1 MNPNVKYSLYL
12 ILIILILFLLDKYV
26 DIKKEQQQQII
37 ENMSNMSNMNNTNK
51 SNNYTKY
58 EDTIIGGAMKGVKLR
73 GTLDQAKDSCNSD
86 DKCIGIIRKNV
97 EAGKEDDYYKI
108 EKIDVCINKYNKLPE
123 LKKDNKNNK
132 NNKDKK
138 DNKEEDKT
146 TNLIYGN
153 TFSDYSTYLKKET
166 DSSVRCIRLDTA
178 ISIKHLK
185 YPFDRL
191 VFDNELTLR
200 SKSVDEIVE
209 NKNESSNSNSNN
221 SNNNKIYSRNGIFH
235 IIKGL
240 TGEGVSF
247 KVTKNNEE
255 YYLVN
260 MNDTE
265 DITVSMLK
273 EDSSFKRNATFHL
286 DLHYV
291 VNSGIEDLENNEKTK
306 YISIKKVENNRN
318 YFWKI
323 NDINKKIILINQEDI
338 KDDNDSINTVLFEI
352 IQPLEYIESSKEI
365 EVPAPSIEEPEEEE
379 LPDKEGKKKTLE
391 KLELDI
397 RELQHKQ
404 NLKLMDVMVDV
415 NKFKLMDLSLSDYLT
430 QCTRNSSDQ
439 NINAITT
446 NTNNTK
452 LINNTNNNT
461 NNTNNNTNNT
471 NTNNTNTNNTNT
483 NNLINNNL
491 INTIKNVKNAIN
503 NKKNLNNF
511 QIDNKT

>member
-1 MNPNVKYSLYL
+1 MNSDVKYSLYI
-12 ILIILILFLLDKYV
+12 ILIILILFLLDKCIV
-26 DIKKEQQQQII
+26 IKKCKQNNI
-37 ENMSNMSNMNNTNK
+37 ENMSNMN
-51 SNNYTKY
+51 NNYTKY
-58 EDTIIGGAMKGVKLR
+58 EDTIIGGAMKGTKLR

-97 EAGKEDDYYKI
+97 EEGKEDDYYKI

-123 LKKDNKNNK
+123 LKNDKDDKN
-132 NNKDKK
+132 DKK
-138 DNKEEDKT
+138 PAT

-153 TFSDYSTYLKKET
+153 TFSDYSTYLKEDT
-166 DSSVRCIRLDTA
+166 DSSVRCVRLDTS
-178 ISIKHLK
+178 ISLKHLK

-191 VFDNELTLR
+191 VIDNDLTLR

-221 SNNNKIYSRNGIFH
+221 NKIYSRNGVFH
-235 IIKGL
+235 IVKGL

-247 KVTKNNEE
+247 NITKNNEE

-265 DITVSMLK
+265 DITVSILK
-273 EDSSFKRNATFHL
+273 DDSSFKRNATFHL
-286 DLHYV
+286 DLQYV

-338 KDDNDSINTVLFEI
+338 KDNTDSINTVLFEI
-352 IQPLEYIESSKEI
+352 IKPLEYTESSKEI
-365 EVPAPSIEEPEEEE
+365 EAPSPSIEEHNEEE
-379 LPDKEGKKKTLE
+379 LPDKEEKKKILE
-391 KLELDI
+391 KLEIDI

-430 QCTRNSSDQ
+430 QCTKNSSDQ

-446 NTNNTK
+446 NTNP
-452 LINNTNNNT
+452 NTN
-461 NNTNNNTNNT
+461 
-471 NTNNTNTNNTNT
+471 
-483 NNLINNNL
+483 I
-491 INTIKNVKNAIN
+491 INTIKNVKDAIN

-511 QIDNKT
+511 

>member
-1 MNPNVKYSLYL
+1 MSPNVKYSLYL

-26 DIKKEQQQQII
+26 DIKKEQKQKIV
-37 ENMSNMSNMNNTNK
+37 ENMSNMNNTNK
-51 SNNYTKY
+51 SNKTNNYTKY
-58 EDTIIGGAMKGVKLR
+58 EDTIIGGAMKGTKLR

-97 EAGKEDDYYKI
+97 EEGKEDDYYKI

-123 LKKDNKNNK
+123 FKKDKNNK
-132 NNKDKK
+132 
-138 DNKEEDKT
+138 KEENKT

-153 TFSDYSTYLKKET
+153 TFSDYSTYLKEET

-191 VFDNELTLR
+191 VSDNELNIR
-200 SKSVDEIVE
+200 SKSVDDIVE
-209 NKNESSNSNSNN
+209 NKNESSDG
-221 SNNNKIYSRNGIFH
+221 KIYSRNGIFH
-235 IIKGL
+235 IVKGL
-240 TGEGVSF
+240 TGEGISF
-247 KVTKNNEE
+247 KITKNNEE

-286 DLHYV
+286 DLNYV
-291 VNSGIEDLENNEKTK
+291 VNSGIEDLENSEKTK

-352 IQPLEYIESSKEI
+352 IQPLEYTESSKEI
-365 EVPAPSIEEPEEEE
+365 VVPAPSIEETKEEE
-379 LPDKEGKKKTLE
+379 LPDREEKKKTLE
-391 KLELDI
+391 KLEIDI

-430 QCTRNSSDQ
+430 KCTRNSSDQ

-446 NTNNTK
+446 N
-452 LINNTNNNT
+452 INNT
-461 NNTNNNTNNT
+461 NNTNNNSNT
-471 NTNNTNTNNTNT
+471 NIN
-483 NNLINNNL
+483 NNNL

>member
-1 MNPNVKYSLYL
+1 MGPKIKYSLYL

-26 DIKKEQQQQII
+26 DIKKVQKQKQKII
-37 ENMSNMSNMNNTNK
+37 ENMSNMNKTNK

-58 EDTIIGGAMKGVKLR
+58 EDTIIGGAMKGTKLR

-97 EAGKEDDYYKI
+97 EEGKEDDYYKI

-123 LKKDNKNNK
+123 FKKDKNNK
-132 NNKDKK
+132 
-138 DNKEEDKT
+138 KEEDKT

-153 TFSDYSTYLKKET
+153 TFSDYSTYLKEET
-166 DSSVRCIRLDTA
+166 DSSVRCIRLDTD

-191 VFDNELTLR
+191 VSDNELNIR
-200 SKSVDEIVE
+200 SKSVDDIVE
-209 NKNESSNSNSNN
+209 NKNESSNE
-221 SNNNKIYSRNGIFH
+221 KIYSRNGIFH
-235 IIKGL
+235 IVKGL
-240 TGEGVSF
+240 TGEGISF
-247 KVTKNNEE
+247 KITKNNEE

-265 DITVSMLK
+265 DITVSILK

-286 DLHYV
+286 DLNYV
-291 VNSGIEDLENNEKTK
+291 VNSGIEDLEKNDKTK
-306 YISIKKVENNRN
+306 YISIKKIENNRN

-352 IQPLEYIESSKEI
+352 TQPLEYIEVSKEI
-365 EVPAPSIEEPEEEE
+365 EVPAPSIEETDEEE
-379 LPDKEGKKKTLE
+379 LPDREEKKKTLE
-391 KLELDI
+391 KLEIDI

-404 NLKLMDVMVDV
+404 NLKLMDVMVDI

-430 QCTRNSSDQ
+430 KCTRNSSDQ

-446 NTNNTK
+446 N
-452 LINNTNNNT
+452 INNTNN
-461 NNTNNNTNNT
+461 
-471 NTNNTNTNNTNT
+471 
-483 NNLINNNL
+483 LGNNNL

-511 QIDNKT
+511 QN

>member
-1 MNPNVKYSLYL
+1 MGPKIKYSLYL

-26 DIKKEQQQQII
+26 DIKKVQKQKQKII
-37 ENMSNMSNMNNTNK
+37 ENMSNMNKTNK

-58 EDTIIGGAMKGVKLR
+58 EDTIIGGAMKGTKLR

-123 LKKDNKNNK
+123 LKKDKNNK
-132 NNKDKK
+132 
-138 DNKEEDKT
+138 KEEDKT

-153 TFSDYSTYLKKET
+153 TFSDYSTYLKEET
-166 DSSVRCIRLDTA
+166 DSSVRCIRLDTS

-191 VFDNELTLR
+191 VSDNELNIR
-200 SKSVDEIVE
+200 SKSVDDIVE
-209 NKNESSNSNSNN
+209 NKNESSNG
-221 SNNNKIYSRNGIFH
+221 KIYSRNGIFH
-235 IIKGL
+235 IVKGL
-240 TGEGVSF
+240 TGEGISF
-247 KVTKNNEE
+247 KITKNNEE

-286 DLHYV
+286 DLNYV
-291 VNSGIEDLENNEKTK
+291 VNSGIEDLENSEKTK

-352 IQPLEYIESSKEI
+352 TQPLEYIEASKEI
-365 EVPAPSIEEPEEEE
+365 EVPAPSIEEPKEEE

-404 NLKLMDVMVDV
+404 NLKLMDVMVDI

-430 QCTRNSSDQ
+430 KCTRNSSDQ

-446 NTNNTK
+446 N
-452 LINNTNNNT
+452 INNTNN
-461 NNTNNNTNNT
+461 
-471 NTNNTNTNNTNT
+471 
-483 NNLINNNL
+483 LGNNNL

-511 QIDNKT
+511 QN

>member
-1 MNPNVKYSLYL
+1 MGPKIKYSLYL

-26 DIKKEQQQQII
+26 DIKKEQKQKQKIV
-37 ENMSNMSNMNNTNK
+37 ENMSNMNNTNK
-51 SNNYTKY
+51 SNKTNNYTKY
-58 EDTIIGGAMKGVKLR
+58 EDTIIGGAMKGTKLR
-73 GTLDQAKDSCNSD
+73 GTLDQAKDSCNTD

-123 LKKDNKNNK
+123 LKKDKNNK
-132 NNKDKK
+132 
-138 DNKEEDKT
+138 KEENKT

-153 TFSDYSTYLKKET
+153 TFSDYSTYLKEET
-166 DSSVRCIRLDTA
+166 DSSVRCIRLDTT

-191 VFDNELTLR
+191 VSDNDLTLR
-200 SKSVDEIVE
+200 SKSIDEIVE
-209 NKNESSNSNSNN
+209 NKNESSNG
-221 SNNNKIYSRNGIFH
+221 KIYSRNGIFH
-235 IIKGL
+235 IVKGL
-240 TGEGVSF
+240 TGEGISF
-247 KVTKNNEE
+247 KITKNNEE

-286 DLHYV
+286 DLNYV
-291 VNSGIEDLENNEKTK
+291 VNSGIEDLENSEKTK

-352 IQPLEYIESSKEI
+352 TQPLEYIEVSKEI
-365 EVPAPSIEEPEEEE
+365 EVPAPSIEEPEEE
-379 LPDKEGKKKTLE
+379 LPDKEEKKKTLE

-430 QCTRNSSDQ
+430 KCTRNSSDQ

-446 NTNNTK
+446 NTNNKK
-452 LINNTNNNT
+452 LTNNKNINNT
-461 NNTNNNTNNT
+461 T
-471 NTNNTNTNNTNT
+471 NTNNTNMNNNT
-483 NNLINNNL
+483 NNLVNNNL

-503 NKKNLNNF
+503 DKKNLNNF

>member
-1 MNPNVKYSLYL
+1 MSPNVKYSLYL

-26 DIKKEQQQQII
+26 DIKKEQKQKIV
-37 ENMSNMSNMNNTNK
+37 ENMSNMNNMNNTNNTNK
-51 SNNYTKY
+51 TNKYTKY
-58 EDTIIGGAMKGVKLR
+58 EDTIIGGAMKGTKLR

-123 LKKDNKNNK
+123 LNKDNKDKNNNNK
-132 NNKDKK
+132 
-138 DNKEEDKT
+138 KEENKT

-153 TFSDYSTYLKKET
+153 TFSDYSTYLKEET

-191 VFDNELTLR
+191 VSDNELNIR
-200 SKSVDEIVE
+200 SKSVDDIVE
-209 NKNESSNSNSNN
+209 NKNESSNG
-221 SNNNKIYSRNGIFH
+221 KIYSRNGIFH
-235 IIKGL
+235 IVKGL
-240 TGEGVSF
+240 TGEGISF
-247 KVTKNNEE
+247 KITKNNEE

-273 EDSSFKRNATFHL
+273 DDSSFKRNATFHL

-352 IQPLEYIESSKEI
+352 TQPLEYIEASKEI
-365 EVPAPSIEEPEEEE
+365 EVPAPSIEEPKEEE
-379 LPDKEGKKKTLE
+379 LPDREEKKKTLE

-430 QCTRNSSDQ
+430 KCTRNSSDQ

-446 NTNNTK
+446 NTNNKK
-452 LINNTNNNT
+452 LTNNT
-461 NNTNNNTNNT
+461 NNTNMNNNTNN
-471 NTNNTNTNNTNT
+471 
-483 NNLINNNL
+483 LVNNNL

-503 NKKNLNNF
+503 DKKNLNNF
-511 QIDNKT
+511 